1 MELKAIFLKRRRIN
15 GQKDYQKKKKRKEKK
30 RKQKV
35 TRICGEIKTFA
46 HCC

>member
-15 GQKDYQKKKKRKEKK
+15 GQKAYQKKKKKEKK